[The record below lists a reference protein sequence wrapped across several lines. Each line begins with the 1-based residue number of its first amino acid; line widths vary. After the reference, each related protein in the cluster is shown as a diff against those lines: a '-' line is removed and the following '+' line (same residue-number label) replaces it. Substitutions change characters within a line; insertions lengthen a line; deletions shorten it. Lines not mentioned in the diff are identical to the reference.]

1 MRILQS
7 VIYLVF
13 VDLLQIYQSYY
24 LLISVMLEKFD
35 GMTLKDAKR
44 AFIIYLNF
52 MKINKEIRKMASSI
66 IQEFNIKID
75 ISFYE
80 IDTKVIEALKISI
93 ETKEK
98 ERLVSKG
105 GHL

>member
-1 MRILQS
+1 
-7 VIYLVF
+7 
-13 VDLLQIYQSYY
+13 
-24 LLISVMLEKFD
+24 MLEKFD
-35 GMTLKDAKR
+35 EMTLKDAKR

-93 ETKEK
+93 ESKEK
-98 ERLVSKG
+98 DRLVSKG

>member
-1 MRILQS
+1 MKTSDVPI
-7 VIYLVF
+7 
-13 VDLLQIYQSYY
+13 QIYQSYY

-35 GMTLKDAKR
+35 EMTLKDAKR

-75 ISFYE
+75 MKRKIF
-80 IDTKVIEALKISI
+80 TK
-93 ETKEK
+93 
-98 ERLVSKG
+98 
-105 GHL
+105 